1 MKKSRL
7 LLTLLLMAAMTVSA
21 QQTTVKVTFTGG
33 TATGQYCPFTVV
45 TATNVTRNWTEYLI
59 YPDTVL
65 VMTPTGVD
73 EHQGQGFRL
82 GTAYPNPF
90 NGETRVPLELSEA
103 GEVLLQAIRS
113 DGSVVATR
121 NMRLEAGTHHVAV
134 RLADPGLAFLTIT
147 TSQGRSLAK
156 LVSTGKGGVN
166 DIDVQTVSTDF
177 VRGDEPTRGN
187 ALGEFVLGDVMRYEA
202 MFAAGGVTVQSTA
215 VTQQQYVSETVTLRF
230 AVSLATVTTN
240 EVTDVTQTSA
250 ICGGN
255 ASFGGGLA
263 ITDKGVCW
271 STNQNP
277 TIADSHTV
285 NGTGTGS
292 FMAQMNGLTAGQ
304 TYFVRAYATNA
315 LGTAYGTQKTFTTT
329 QAPPGIV
336 LPTVTTSEVA
346 NITETTA
353 ICGGT
358 VTGNGNGTVTE
369 RGVCWSTS
377 PNPTL
382 NDSHLSNGSGMGS
395 YLATLT
401 GLTAG
406 QTYYVRAY
414 ATNEA
419 GTAYGEMKTFTTTG
433 APPAVEVP
441 TVTTGAV
448 TNITSTQA
456 TFSGTVTDDGGADVD
471 MRGFCYG
478 TSHNPTWSDSFTF
491 DGTGMGS
498 FTRTIEQLTPGTTYY
513 VRAYARNSA
522 GTAYGNEVSFTT
534 LGGGGGVTLPTVTTS
549 DVTNITSST
558 ATCGGNVTSD
568 GGASVVARGVCW
580 SLTHNPTLDN
590 SHTTDGT
597 GIGTFTSEISG
608 MLSEKVY
615 YVRAYARNSEG
626 TAYGNEVVFAT
637 LPEQP
642 TIPEGAIDAQFSVS
656 ASDQVYFSRGNLQ
669 YQASTDTW
677 KFAEHQYDYIG
688 NDNENISATYSG
700 WIDLFGWGT
709 SGYHDSN
716 DPYNTNYQP
725 WSSSMNMVNSTY
737 NYYGYG
743 PSANMSSLDLT
754 ENSAEYDWGVHNA
767 ISNGGNT
774 AGLWR
779 TMTDNEW
786 LYLLYERST
795 STVNGVANARYAK
808 AEVADE
814 KGLILFPDTYTHPVN
829 VVQPVG
835 VNDDENTG
843 WNGNS
848 YSAADWAL
856 MEQAGCVFLP
866 AAGYRRVNVVERP
879 GLFGS
884 YMSVTHSGI
893 DNFHSIDFVSS
904 EINDNVD
911 GRFYGISV
919 RLVHGVG
926 TNTSVNTPTVSTS
939 DVTNVTMT
947 EATCGGIV
955 INDNGYPV
963 TARGV
968 CWSEYWNPDLSDEH
982 TVDGSGTG
990 SFTSQITGLAPGTTY
1005 NVRAYATNSEGTS
1018 YGMNMTFTTEAAMPE
1033 GAIDGLFT
1041 INNSGDQVYFSQG
1054 NLQYNKGTQV
1064 WSFMEH
1070 QYDMVETQGQDV
1082 GDNYANQNI
1091 VSLFGWGTSGYNCG
1105 NTYYQPWNTGG
1116 TGDQYGPV
1124 GEYDLTGSYAHCDW
1138 GVHNPISNGGNTA
1151 GLWRTLTIDEWS
1163 YVFFQRTTSSGNR
1176 FAKAQVNGVGGVI
1189 LLPDEWSGSY
1199 YSLNNTNE
1207 SEASYDSNIINASQW
1222 DSMEQH
1228 GAVFLPAAGKRW
1240 DAYVYEVGDGYYWS
1254 ASNYSSSGALEMI
1267 FTNTGITG
1275 SPGNRLNGWSV
1286 RLVRPAQ

>member
-1 MKKSRL
+1 MVL
-7 LLTLLLMAAMTVSA
+7 LSMATLLPA
-21 QQTTVKVTFTGG
+21 QQTVKVSFTAG
-33 TATGQYCPFTVV
+33 TTTGQYCPFTVV
-45 TATNVTRNWTEYLI
+45 TATNVTRGWSDYLV

-65 VMTPTGVD
+65 VMTATGIG
-73 EHQGQGFRL
+73 EHQGSRL

-90 NGETRVPLELSEA
+90 NGETRVPLELSKA
-103 GEVLLQAIRS
+103 GEVLLQAVRT
-113 DGSVVATR
+113 DGSVAAAH
-121 NMRLEAGTHHVAV
+121 NLRLEAGTHDVTV
-134 RLADPGLAFLTIT
+134 RLADPGLAFLVIT
-147 TSQGRSLAK
+147 TSQGRSVAK
-156 LVSTGKGGVN
+156 LVSTGRGGMN
-166 DIDVQTVSTDF
+166 DITVETVSTEP
-177 VRGDEPTRGN
+177 VKGGEPTRGN
-187 ALGEFVLGDVMRYEA
+187 SPGEFAPGDVMRYEA
-202 MFAAGGVTVQSTA
+202 MLADGSGTVMSAA
-215 VTQQQYVSETVTLRF
+215 VTQPQYVDETVTLRF
-230 AVSLATVTTN
+230 AVSLPTVTTN
-240 EVTDVTQTSA
+240 EVADVSQTTA
-250 ICGGN
+250 VCGGDV
-255 ASFGGGLA
+255 SIGGGLTVTA
-263 ITDKGVCW
+263 KGVCW
-271 STNQNP
+271 STGQNP
-277 TIADSHTV
+277 TIDDSHTF

-292 FMAQMNGLTAGQ
+292 FAAQINGLTAGQ
-304 TYFVRAYATNA
+304 TYYVRAYATNI
-315 LGTAYGTQKTFTTT
+315 LGTSYGAQMTFTTT

-346 NITETTA
+346 SVTETTA

-358 VTGNGNGTVTE
+358 VTGNGNGTVVE
-369 RGVCWSTS
+369 RGVCWSTT
-377 PNPTL
+377 PVPTM
-382 NDSHLSNGSGMGS
+382 NDSHLSSGGGMGS
-395 YLATLT
+395 YLVTLT

-414 ATNEA
+414 AINAA
-419 GTAYGEMKTFTTTG
+419 GTAYGDMKAFTTAG
-433 APPAVEVP
+433 APPVVVVP
-441 TVTTGAV
+441 TVTTGVV
-448 TNITSTQA
+448 TNVTSTLA
-456 TFSGTVTDDGGADVD
+456 TVSGTVTDDGGADVD

-491 DGTGMGS
+491 DGTGMGD

-939 DVTNVTMT
+939 DVTDVTMT
-947 EATCGGIV
+947 GATCGGIV

-968 CWSEYWNPDLSDEH
+968 CWSEYLNPDLSDNH

-990 SFTSQITGLAPGTTY
+990 NFTSQITGLAPGTTY

-1018 YGMNMTFTTEAAMPE
+1018 YGMNMTFTTLAAGPTVPT
-1033 GAIDGLFT
+1033 GAINGLFSVSET
-1041 INNSGDQVYFSQG
+1041 EQVYFSQG
-1054 NLQYNKGTQV
+1054 NLQYIGSASTPYWKFADSQLD
-1064 WSFMEH
+1064 
-1070 QYDMVETQGQDV
+1070 YLGQNGQSSSDP
-1082 GDNYANQNI
+1082 NI
-1091 VSLFGWGTSGYNCG
+1091 DRDLFGFGTSGYNHGAVC
-1105 NTYYQPWNTGG
+1105 YQPWSTSNTYSDYYVYGDYTYNLFDQ
-1116 TGDQYGPV
+1116 TGQ
-1124 GEYDLTGSYAHCDW
+1124 ADW
-1138 GVHNPISNGGNTA
+1138 GYNAISNGGNA
-1151 GLWRTLTIDEWS
+1151 ENLWRTLTHEEWN
-1163 YVFFQRTTSSGNR
+1163 YVFNERSTSSGLR
-1176 FAKAQVNGVGGVI
+1176 YAKATIDEVKGII
-1189 LLPDEWSGSY
+1189 LFPDDWNSAV
-1199 YSLNNTNE
+1199 LNPTNANSADANFE
-1207 SEASYDSNIINASQW
+1207 TQLTVADWTSIYEPQ
-1222 DSMEQH
+1222 
-1228 GAVFLPAAGKRW
+1228 GAVFLPAAGYR
-1240 DAYVYEVGDGYYWS
+1240 DGSVILGYGFYRS
-1254 ASNYSSSGALEMI
+1254 SSSGGQYDSRNV
-1267 FTNTGITG
+1267 FFDNWRCDP
-1275 SPGNRLNGWSV
+1275 SDNNRRERGFSV
-1286 RLVRPAQ
+1286 RLVCPAQ